1 MTKLRLDILEQA
13 KAIRDSMNKVTENLT
28 DEQAVEV
35 MELYLPWVV
44 GEAVAV
50 GDMRRD
56 GGKLYRCLQAHTTA
70 AEWKPADVPALWVE
84 IAPAGEYR
92 EIKDNMLPTE
102 AFAMG
107 EVGWYLEKTHLYRS
121 LIDNNVYT
129 PVSYPESWEVYIK

>member
-1 MTKLRLDILEQA
+1 MRNDIIEQA
-13 KAIRDSMNKVTENLT
+13 KAIRKSINTVTANLT

-35 MELYLPWVV
+35 IELYMPWVV

-56 GGKLYRCLQAHTTA
+56 EGKLYRCLQAHTTA
-70 AEWKPADVPALWVE
+70 AEWKPAAVPALWVE

-92 EIKDNMLPTE
+92 EIKENMLPTE
-102 AFAMG
+102 AFALG
-107 EVGWYLEKTHLYRS
+107 EIGWHKEKGNLYKS

-129 PVSYPESWEVYIK
+129 PVTYPAGWEVYKE